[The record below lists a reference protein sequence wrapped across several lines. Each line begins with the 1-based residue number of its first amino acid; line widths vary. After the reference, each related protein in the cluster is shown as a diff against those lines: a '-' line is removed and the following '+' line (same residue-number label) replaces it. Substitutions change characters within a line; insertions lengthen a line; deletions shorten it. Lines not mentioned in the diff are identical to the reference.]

1 MLGHFKRAAIHAAR
15 HGATRTAV
23 AARIV
28 ERASQTGEAVQKH
41 HDIAASLHHALGT
54 LDGKLSERQV
64 AVQVFVIAG
73 RQHMRGHVAAEVGDF
88 FRSLINEQGNELN
101 FRVIM
106 LDSKGDVL
114 QENGLA
120 SLGWSNDQA
129 AGTESDR
136 AEHVDEPACWWT
148 ATMLK

>member
-41 HDIAASLHHALGT
+41 HDIAASLHHALGA

-64 AVQVFVIAG
+64 AVKIFVIARG
-73 RQHMRGHVAAEVGDF
+73 KDMRRNIATEIRHF
-88 FRSLINEQGNELN
+88 FGALINEQGNELN

>member
-1 MLGHFKRAAIHAAR
+1 MLGHFERAAIHAAR
-15 HGATRTAV
+15 HGPTRTAV

-28 ERASQTGEAVQKH
+28 ERSSEPREAVKEH
-41 HDIAASLHHALGT
+41 HDIAASLHHALGA

-64 AVQVFVIAG
+64 AVKIFVIARG
-73 RQHMRGHVAAEVGDF
+73 KDMRRNIATEVRYF
-88 FRSLINEQGNELN
+88 FRSLINEQRNELN

-106 LDSKGDVL
+106 FDSKGDVL

-120 SLGWSNDQA
+120 SLGWSDDQA
-129 AGTESDR
+129 AGAESDR
-136 AEHVDEPACWWT
+136 AEHIDEPACWWT

>member
-1 MLGHFKRAAIHAAR
+1 MLGDFERAAVHSAR
-15 HGATRTAV
+15 HGPARTAV

-28 ERASQTGEAVQKH
+28 ERSSKPREAVKEH
-41 HDIAASLHHALGT
+41 HDIATGLHHALGA

-64 AVQVFVIAG
+64 AVKIFVIARG
-73 RQHMRGHVAAEVGDF
+73 KDMRRNIATEIRHF
-88 FRSLINEQGNELN
+88 FGALIDEQGNELN

-106 LDSKGDVL
+106 FDSKGDVL